1 MDLLKCQERVKK
13 QMALEYAPFAWSP
26 EGRVYVKDVP
36 CDDGLRVTVTFK
48 KSPTSDGAVYVG
60 IFAHEHGVGKF
71 GNTTLH
77 EPGSPIADRLASM
90 RAEGHR
96 NGLLS
101 DDLTQELLRAAD
113 PWIRC
118 IDKAKGVMR
127 TNGSRGWQGRSPPPR
142 CRRRISLKEE
152 GGSAS
157 ASDVCTRYTSDFGFF
172 ELATLETVAAFV
184 NV

>member
-1 MDLLKCQERVKK
+1 MKAPCKPIRIGGPPVDLLKCQERVKK

-48 KSPTSDGAVYVG
+48 KSPASDGAVYVG

-77 EPGSPIADRLASM
+77 APGSPIADRLASM

-127 TNGSRGWQGRSPPPR
+127 NQRLTRLAREVPAPPLSEKDLPQG
-142 CRRRISLKEE
+142 
-152 GGSAS
+152 GG
-157 ASDVCTRYTSDFGFF
+157 RFGICI
-172 ELATLETVAAFV
+172 
-184 NV
+184 

>member
-26 EGRVYVKDVP
+26 EGRVYVKDIP

-77 EPGSPIADRLASM
+77 EPGSPIADQLASSAPRDFAPASCPTTSPKSSSAPPTRGSGASTKP
-90 RAEGHR
+90 RA
-96 NGLLS
+96 S
-101 DDLTQELLRAAD
+101 
-113 PWIRC
+113 
-118 IDKAKGVMR
+118 
-127 TNGSRGWQGRSPPPR
+127 
-142 CRRRISLKEE
+142 
-152 GGSAS
+152 
-157 ASDVCTRYTSDFGFF
+157 
-172 ELATLETVAAFV
+172 
-184 NV
+184 